1 MKLTKSQLRR
11 LIEEEI
17 KLISEARI
25 SHPMEHEPI
34 EPLKGL
40 PYAQKIAKSLK
51 MAVETGFFDPD
62 DDDHEKLLLKLID
75 LVLELKLK

>member
-51 MAVETGFFDPD
+51 MAVETEFFDPIE
-62 DDDHEKLLLKLID
+62 HEKLLLTLID
-75 LVLELKLK
+75 LVLKLE